1 MTESPGLSLSSTF
14 RRILTTPTP
23 DDLWQLQ
30 AGLLALGGGPA
41 QKAREVAGEFHSFL
55 RDLESKIASRS
66 ASRASAILTTASV
79 SSVGLQEMFA
89 EQENPLRRL
98 LASGVT
104 AMLEVAGAMKSVEA
118 WEVEASLVYYD
129 VAWYLYGELWEVS
142 LVSRPELSEGE
153 RRALMDQLLKPV
165 VDPDVEGVAKS
176 AVLVRFFQ
184 IALAARMWP
193 LLESGG
199 AAAGESRTLR
209 AGLGVLH
216 QSVADQADAERR

>member
-1 MTESPGLSLSSTF
+1 MTESSGVSLSSTL
-14 RRILTTPTP
+14 RAILATPTP
-23 DDLWQLQ
+23 GDLWQLQ
-30 AGLLALGGGPA
+30 AGLLELGGGAA

-66 ASRASAILTTASV
+66 ASRMSAILTTASV

-89 EQENPLRRL
+89 EPEDPLRRL

-142 LVSRPELSEGE
+142 LASRPELSGEE
-153 RRALMDQLLKPV
+153 RRALVDQLLKPV
-165 VDPDVEGVAKS
+165 ADPDVDATTKS

-193 LLESGG
+193 LLESSG
-199 AAAGESRTLR
+199 T
-209 AGLGVLH
+209 
-216 QSVADQADAERR
+216 ADSEK